1 MEISVI
7 IPCYN
12 VEQYIDRC
20 LKSVMEQTIGLDMYE
35 VILVN
40 DASTDGTLEKLY
52 EWEEKYP
59 ENIMVVTYEE
69 NIRQGGARNVGFQYS
84 RGKYISYVD
93 ADDWIELDMLECFY
107 EKMSTGKYDVVKG
120 KFVREKTETPLIV
133 TEKRNDVEYHFATKN
148 GLCYGIVEES
158 GNCGTYGGV
167 FGLYK
172 KELLTENNVFFPE
185 KTAYEDNFWGSIL
198 RLYVKDL
205 YIVDKVVYHYFVN
218 PTSTVMAVN
227 AKHHFDRLE
236 IEVLKVEEFKKRGAF
251 DLFYREIEW
260 DFLQLFYLNTWHIF
274 FTKFTY
280 IPDIYGKM
288 KKTILDLFPDY
299 LNNPYLE
306 LSTPRQKQLI
316 RMLSLDRNFTVED
329 LKRIKKAYLAV

>member
-1 MEISVI
+1 M
-7 IPCYN
+7 
-12 VEQYIDRC
+12 
-20 LKSVMEQTIGLDMYE
+20 
-35 VILVN
+35 
-40 DASTDGTLEKLY
+40 
-52 EWEEKYP
+52 
-59 ENIMVVTYEE
+59 
-69 NIRQGGARNVGFQYS
+69 
-84 RGKYISYVD
+84 
-93 ADDWIELDMLECFY
+93 
-107 EKMSTGKYDVVKG
+107 
-120 KFVREKTETPLIV
+120 
-133 TEKRNDVEYHFATKN
+133 
-148 GLCYGIVEES
+148 
-158 GNCGTYGGV
+158 
-167 FGLYK
+167 
-172 KELLTENNVFFPE
+172 LTENNVFFPE

-236 IEVLKVEEFKKRGAF
+236 IEVRKVEEFKKRGAF

-288 KKTILDLFPDY
+288 KETISDLFSDY

-306 LSTPRQKQLI
+306 LATPRQKQLI
-316 RMLSLDRNFTVED
+316 RMLSLDHNFTVED
-329 LKRIKKAYLAV
+329 LKRIKKAYLAI